1 MCCCR
6 QLIKFQVWYTVNLV
20 TPNISRLTYQENQAV
35 CLSSAAIRK
44 MEDIRVEILVYPNR
58 KFELQ
63 LKWGKILKWKKIFY
77 PPTPNSVIQIEMVGT
92 KSKGG
97 NYVFA

>member
-6 QLIKFQVWYTVNLV
+6 QLKKFQVWYTVNIV
-20 TPNISRLTYQENQAV
+20 TPNISRLTCQENQAV
-35 CLSSAAIRK
+35 CPSSAAKRI

-63 LKWGKILKWKKIFY
+63 RKWGKITEVEKDFL
-77 PPTPNSVIQIEMVGT
+77 PSNSKFHHTNRDGWNKE
-92 KSKGG
+92 
-97 NYVFA
+97 